1 MFTIKKIN
9 TLHGGMTVDIR
20 DLQIFLAV
28 ANEGSITRAAEKL
41 EYVQSSIS
49 IRIRQL
55 ESELK
60 IALFHRERQGVRLT
74 TSGEALKSYA
84 EKIVFLTKEAKRVV
98 SDNSIPRGPLRIGSL
113 ETTAAIRLP
122 FILTDYHKSYTEVDL
137 TLQTGTTEEL
147 IHFVLKYELDGAFV
161 AAPVEHAELDITEVG
176 VEELT
181 LISGGQFP
189 SIDRPEQLRNLTLLV
204 FRVGCS
210 YRRKLEDW
218 LHLKGIIPAK
228 IMEFGTLEGIL
239 GCIHAGLGVSLLPR
253 SVVEIAM
260 VRYNLRSLEV
270 SDKFY
275 ITPTLFI
282 TRKDTYKTAAVS
294 EFIRVSRQMFNH
306 IEQP

>member
-1 MFTIKKIN
+1 M
-9 TLHGGMTVDIR
+9 DIR

-49 IRIRQL
+49 IRIQQL
-55 ESELK
+55 ENELK
-60 IALFHRERQGVRLT
+60 TSLFRRGRQGVRLT

-84 EKIVFLTKEAKRVV
+84 EKIIFLTHEAERVV
-98 SDNSIPRGPLRIGSL
+98 ADNSIPKGPLRIGSL

-122 FILTDYHKSYTEVDL
+122 FILTDYHKSYPEVDL
-137 TLQTGTTEEL
+137 IVKTGTTEEL
-147 IHFVLKYELDGAFV
+147 INLVLKYELDGAFV

-176 VEELT
+176 VEELAF
-181 LISGGQFP
+181 ISGGQFP
-189 SIDRPEQLRNLTLLV
+189 SMNQPEQLQNLTLLV

-253 SVVEIAM
+253 SVVERAM
-260 VRYNLRSLEV
+260 VQYTLRALEIP
-270 SDKFY
+270 DEFR
-275 ITPTLFI
+275 IIPTLFI
-282 TRKDTYKTAAVS
+282 SRKDTYKTAAMS
-294 EFIRVSRQMFNH
+294 EFIQVSRERFSLV
-306 IEQP
+306 EQ

>member
-1 MFTIKKIN
+1 M
-9 TLHGGMTVDIR
+9 DIR
-20 DLQIFLAV
+20 DMQIFLAV

-49 IRIRQL
+49 IRIQQL

-60 IALFHRERQGVRLT
+60 TELFRRGRHGVRLT

-84 EKIVFLTKEAKRVV
+84 EKIVFLTQEAERVV
-98 SDNSIPRGPLRIGSL
+98 ADNSIPRGTLRIGSL

-122 FILTDYHKSYTEVDL
+122 YILTDYHKSYPEVDL
-137 TLQTGTTEEL
+137 TVKTGTTEEL
-147 IHFVLKYELDGAFV
+147 IHLVLKYELDGAFV
-161 AAPVEHAELDITEVG
+161 AAPVEHAELDIIEVG
-176 VEELT
+176 VEELA

-253 SVVEIAM
+253 SVVERAL
-260 VRYNLRSLEV
+260 VQYNLRSQKISEKLC
-270 SDKFY
+270 K
-275 ITPTLFI
+275 TPTLFI
-282 TRKDTYKTAAVS
+282 RRKDAYETVAVS
-294 EFIRVSRQMFNH
+294 EFIQIAKRRFNLMEPSF
-306 IEQP
+306 IQAK

>member
-1 MFTIKKIN
+1 M
-9 TLHGGMTVDIR
+9 DIR

-49 IRIRQL
+49 IRIQQL

-60 IALFHRERQGVRLT
+60 TELFRRGRQGVKLT

-84 EKIVFLTKEAKRVV
+84 EKIIFLTQEAERVV
-98 SDNSIPRGPLRIGSL
+98 ADNSIPRGTLRIGSL

-122 FILTDYHKSYTEVDL
+122 FILTEYHKSYPEVDL
-137 TLQTGTTEEL
+137 TLKTGTTEEL
-147 IHFVLKYELDGAFV
+147 IHLVLKYELDGAFV
-161 AAPVEHAELDITEVG
+161 AAPVEHAELETIEVG
-176 VEELT
+176 VEELA
-181 LISGGQFP
+181 LISGEQFP
-189 SIDRPEQLRNLTLLV
+189 SIERPEQLRNLPLLV

-218 LHLKGIIPAK
+218 LHLKGILPAK

-253 SVVEIAM
+253 SVVERALIK
-260 VRYNLRSLEV
+260 YNLQSQDISENFA
-270 SDKFY
+270 K
-275 ITPTLFI
+275 TPTLFI
-282 TRKDTYKTAAVS
+282 RRKDAFESVAVS
-294 EFIRVSRQMFNH
+294 EFIRTAQRSFNH
-306 IEQP
+306 MEPDFIQTK

>member
-1 MFTIKKIN
+1 M
-9 TLHGGMTVDIR
+9 DIR

-49 IRIRQL
+49 IRIQQL

-60 IALFHRERQGVRLT
+60 TALFHRGRQGVRLT
-74 TSGEALKSYA
+74 TSGEALKTYA
-84 EKIVFLTKEAKRVV
+84 EKIVFLTQEAERVV
-98 SDNSIPRGPLRIGSL
+98 ADNSVPRGALRIGSL

-122 FILTDYHKSYTEVDL
+122 LILTEYHKSYPEVDL
-137 TLQTGTTEEL
+137 TLKTGTTEEL

-161 AAPVEHAELDITEVG
+161 AAPFEHAELELTEVG
-176 VEELT
+176 IEELAF
-181 LISGGQFP
+181 ISGGQFP
-189 SIDRPEQLRNLTLLV
+189 PMDQPEQLRNLTLLV

-218 LHLKGIIPAK
+218 LHWKGIIPAK

-253 SVVEIAM
+253 SVVERAM
-260 VRYNLRSLEV
+260 LQYNLRIQEI
-270 SDKFY
+270 SDTFY
-275 ITPTLFI
+275 QTPTLFI
-282 TRKDTYKTAAVS
+282 RRKDTYKTAAMT
-294 EFIRVSRQMFNH
+294 EFIRVSRQRFL
-306 IEQP
+306 